1 VSGRVELFAFFRP
14 TLCRPQIF
22 IHRAFSLELALLE
35 PNPAYWSSLSYRACH
50 VVAAVVGN
58 ATMEQVTFRFP
69 NEKAAKG
76 GIVGRDFDNQ
86 EVDETTTTRRRQK
99 EESRVLSMVRLSDI
113 FERFQVPSIIDYLSL
128 DVEGAEEFVMGTFPF
143 EKYQF
148 NILTLERPSD
158 ALSMLLQNKGY
169 KCLKTLKYGAGQ
181 KPRETLWV
189 HQSMTESL
197 DLSAL
202 ELDTQNYK
210 YRENVPQT
218 RIASEEHSKVTTT

>member
-1 VSGRVELFAFFRP
+1 VSGCVESSAFVRP
-14 TLCRPQIF
+14 TIWRPKIV
-22 IHRAFSLELALLE
+22 IHCAFSVELALLE

-86 EVDETTTTRRRQK
+86 EVDKTTATTTGRRRQK
-99 EESRVLSMVRLSDI
+99 EWRVLSMVRLSNI
-113 FERFQVPSIIDYLSL
+113 FERFQVPPIIDYLSL

-143 EKYQF
+143 DKYRF

-158 ALSMLLQNKGY
+158 ALSTLLQGKGY
-169 KCLKTLKYGAGQ
+169 IYLKTLKFGAGD

-189 HQSMTESL
+189 HQSMKELL

-210 YRENVPQT
+210 YRENTPHT
-218 RIASEEHSKVTTT
+218 RIAPEEHL